1 MSTEPTIYHAYLLRI
16 WQTKLTATGQ
26 IIWRA
31 SLEDPRTGDR
41 LGFATL
47 EQLFA
52 YLIEQTEHINQSRTS
67 GADES
72 LSSS

>member
-52 YLIEQTEHINQSRTS
+52 YLIEQTEHMNQSRTS